1 MCLKNVLSINE
12 ILYVLWLGKKKN
24 LNAYMKLLFNW
35 FYVQWNIFLSHS
47 LINQWI
53 VYNAL

>member
-35 FYVQWNIFLSHS
+35 FYVQ
-47 LINQWI
+47 
-53 VYNAL
+53 